1 LGVRQDYPTYVRHRL
16 PSRMWWPAVAAAV
29 ALERSYRRL
38 ARRCPVVVDG
48 PDLLKRFAGSPAI
61 HELSGYMVPRSELD
75 RSGSGP
81 RPLSDPIKLLSVGR
95 LEREKAPETMIE
107 MIEILNKETKGR
119 ICLDIVGKGDL
130 ERALR
135 TRAERQHLPIS
146 FLGYIPHGTRLFDIY
161 RRSDLLVHTAH
172 TEALPQVLFEAA
184 AVGLPVVAT
193 DVGSVRKALE
203 RGNFG
208 VVVPPRDP
216 AALADAVVRV
226 LANEPLRSALSEAG
240 RMAARCWTIEHQAAR
255 LAKFL
260 RGDL

>member
-1 LGVRQDYPTYVRHRL
+1 
-16 PSRMWWPAVAAAV
+16 
-29 ALERSYRRL
+29 
-38 ARRCPVVVDG
+38 
-48 PDLLKRFAGSPAI
+48 
-61 HELSGYMVPRSELD
+61 
-75 RSGSGP
+75 
-81 RPLSDPIKLLSVGR
+81 
-95 LEREKAPETMIE
+95 MIE
-107 MIEILNKETKGR
+107 MIEILNKETKLR

-135 TRAERQHLPIS
+135 TRAEGQHLPIA

-193 DVGSVRKALE
+193 DVGGVRKALE

-226 LANEPLRSALSEAG
+226 LANEQLRSSLSEAG
-240 RMAARCWTIEHQAAR
+240 RMAARCWTIELQAAR

-260 RGDL
+260 RGDF